1 MIKKG
6 NPDFKPMSN
15 AQREE
20 VRLKRIADQEYAKEH
35 LTLDR
40 PDEAYWKTLASEQSI
55 RMPQWH
61 ILGTELKYIRR
72 ACKKLGVD
80 VKEYTESTGFK
91 TLKEFAE
98 TNHEFNAVAQV
109 GLVLEYWADKEG
121 RIEAK

>member
-1 MIKKG
+1 M
-6 NPDFKPMSN
+6 NRAFTPMTDV
-15 AQREE
+15 QREE

-35 LTLDR
+35 LQLDR
-40 PDEAYWKTLASEQSI
+40 PDEAYWKSEASARGI

-61 ILGTELKYIRR
+61 ILGTEVKYVKR

-98 TNHEFNAVAQV
+98 TNHKFNAVAMV
-109 GLVLEYWADKEG
+109 GLAIEYAV
-121 RIEAK
+121 AKGL

>member
-6 NPDFKPMSN
+6 NPDFKPMSDD
-15 AQREE
+15 QREE
-20 VRLKRIADQEYAKEH
+20 VRLKRIADQEYAKEN
-35 LTLDR
+35 LILDR
-40 PDEAYWKTLASEQSI
+40 PDEAYWKSEASARGI

-61 ILGTELKYIRR
+61 ILGNEVKYIKR

-98 TNHEFNAVAQV
+98 TNHKFNAVAMV
-109 GLVLEYWADKEG
+109 GLVIEYAV
-121 RIEAK
+121 AKGL

>member
-1 MIKKG
+1 
-6 NPDFKPMSN
+6 MSN
-15 AQREE
+15 PNFTPMNEEQREA

-35 LTLDR
+35 LQLDR
-40 PDEAYWKTLASEQSI
+40 PDEAYWKSEASARGI

-61 ILGTELKYIRR
+61 ILGTEVKYIKR

-98 TNHEFNAVAQV
+98 TNHKFNAVAMV
-109 GLVLEYWADKEG
+109 GLAIEYAV
-121 RIEAK
+121 AKGL

>member
-1 MIKKG
+1 MS
-6 NPDFKPMSN
+6 NPNFVPMSDE
-15 AQREE
+15 QRQVVKE
-20 VRLKRIADQEYAKEH
+20 KRVTDQQYAREN

-40 PDEAYWKTLASEQSI
+40 PDEAYWKALASEQGI

-72 ACKKLGVD
+72 TCKKLGID
-80 VKEYTESTGFK
+80 VKEYAESTGFK

-98 TNHEFNAVAQV
+98 TNRKFNAVAQV

-121 RIEAK
+121 KIKAK